1 MINLSIVYFS
11 GSGHTTKMAEAVAK
25 GAGAVAGTQ
34 VHLLAIQGEDIQ
46 SGRFK
51 NDSLMAR
58 LDASDAVIFGSPTY
72 MGGPAAQFKAFAD
85 ATGERWFKAAWKNK
99 LAAGFTV
106 SGGPS
111 GDKLSTL
118 HYFFTLAMQHG
129 MVWAGLTESPF
140 NDQGINRL
148 SSYSGAMG
156 QAMTEPPE
164 VAPNEADKLTAE
176 SLGRRLAE
184 AAARWKHGAVQSGQE

>member
-1 MINLSIVYFS
+1 MTTLSIVYFS

-34 VHLLAIQGEDIQ
+34 VHLLAIQGEDIH

-51 NDSLMAR
+51 NDSLMAK

-85 ATGERWFKAAWKNK
+85 ATGERWFKAAWRDK
-99 LAAGFTV
+99 LAGGFTV

-129 MVWAGLTESPF
+129 MVWVGQAETPM
-140 NDQGINRL
+140 NDKGINRL
-148 SSYSGAMG
+148 SSYSGVMG
-156 QAMTEPPE
+156 QAMMESPE
-164 VAPNEADKLTAE
+164 EAPNAADKLTGE
-176 SLGRRLAE
+176 IFGRRVAE
-184 AAARWKHGAVQSGQE
+184 AAARWKLGEV